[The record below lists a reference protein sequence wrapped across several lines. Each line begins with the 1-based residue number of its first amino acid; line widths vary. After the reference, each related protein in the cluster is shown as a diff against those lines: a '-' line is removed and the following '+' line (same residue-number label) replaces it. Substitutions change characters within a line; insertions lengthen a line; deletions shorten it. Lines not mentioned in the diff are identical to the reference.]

1 MDFEFL
7 ADRED
12 ERSWTVAGEE
22 KGRYWVGDG
31 QFALQVM
38 LTTFPK
44 EPSRKKVRD
53 LWQERWNKQPSPV
66 LLVAAWPS
74 GAPERAMLC
83 GPLGDDPS
91 IVVRDVAQAERI
103 ARRALAEP
111 SRAFAIQFITA
122 ALAEVD
128 DALPGIRNE
137 GLLSSHELRVG
148 VPARKDWADASERA
162 TDMLGRSDRELVHAM
177 GYTIDRKGEIAV
189 LRTTAGGEA
198 RAVAVFLDR
207 NERPDA
213 PSVKFDHRTPVDMA
227 LLHARREGLR
237 WVLAVRGS
245 TLRLYSASTS
255 GAAGQRGRT
264 ETFLELDLAL
274 LETQHAGYLT
284 LLFAADALAAG
295 GTFDEVASASRD
307 FTTQLSERLRD
318 QVYEHT
324 VPRLAAA
331 IAARHE
337 GVPDKEALDGIYHA
351 ALTVLFRLL
360 FLAYAEDRRLLPYDT
375 SDAYRAASLKA
386 IAHELTAAKNNGQPL
401 GFDDPF
407 AGSTTDEVGGSSDL
421 WARCRTLFKAVEG
434 GHKRWGI
441 PPYGGGLFTKD
452 SAEGKLLDDFEL
464 TDAEFGP
471 ALMALIV
478 DRSPD
483 GGFGPIDFRSLSVRE
498 FGSIY
503 EGLLENELAVA
514 EQDLTLKKD
523 AKLKVEVFVPAGT
536 DDDVTVAKGSVYLHN
551 ASGARKSSGSYFTPA
566 FAVDHL
572 IGTAL
577 TPTLEEHVAKVEAL
591 IDAGDEAGAA
601 ELLLDFR
608 VTDISMGSGHF
619 LTAAVDAIEAGITDL
634 LARRPLPHFRK
645 ELERL
650 RAAARSALGEAAN
663 SYEIE
668 DSQLVRRLIARKC
681 IYGVDLNPISVEL
694 ARVSLWIHTFVPGL
708 PLSFLDRTLIVGNS
722 LTGIATVQEAV
733 DALTSSGKQRNL
745 FDDPIREALKAA
757 EEPLRRLAT
766 ISDATLD
773 EVAEAKEATAA
784 TLDAVKPV
792 RDVLDLIVANRLGEV
807 SLPLELDVARLPR
820 IETGI
825 ANDVAQR
832 LQVVHFP
839 IAFPEVFLRERGGF
853 DVILGNPPWEKVKV
867 EEHEFWGRHQPG
879 LRGLPQREKN
889 AAMDHLR
896 ETRPDLVAD
905 LAREQQQATEL
916 AAIVKAG
923 PNDLG
928 SGDTELARVFAWRF
942 WDLIGQGGRIGVVL
956 PRSASLSAPGMAKWR
971 TTILEGGGFSD
982 VCVIANT
989 AGWVF
994 PSVDG
999 RYSIVFLTLLRQQ
1012 PALNALYLDG
1022 PYGSH
1027 ARYSAGRAERAR
1039 GIPVREFR
1047 GWSSDASFPL
1057 LPSKQSV
1064 DVYRKLAKH
1073 PRLGAHP
1080 VLKFRPVREVDAA
1093 NDRHRFIFAEAQPE
1107 GSWPVYGGSS
1117 FNLWTPDTGERYA
1130 WADADT
1136 ISRYFFEKRKSQANV
1151 KTSAFHGMTTEEL
1164 NDPATLP
1171 CRHPRI
1177 AFRDVARATDTRTFI
1192 AALIPANVVPQ
1203 HKAPYLLR
1211 RGNSLTDEAFLLG
1224 VLSSRPLDWWAR
1236 RHVETTLSFT
1246 VYNAFPVP
1254 NVTAGHPGFDLV
1266 VRTAGRLAAVDDRF
1280 AEWASEVRAPVGSV
1294 DEATRFESITLI
1306 DAAVAHLYGLT
1317 ADELR
1322 HVYETFHTGWKA
1334 EEREPYSEAV
1344 LEHLASFTWDPAPLG
1359 QDD

>member
-284 LLFAADALAAG
+284 LLFAADALAEG

-331 IAARHE
+331 IAARHG

-351 ALTVLFRLL
+351 ALTILFRLL

-375 SDAYRAASLKA
+375 SEGYRAASLKA
-386 IAHELTAAKNNGQPL
+386 IAHELSAAKNDGQPL

-421 WARCRTLFKAVEG
+421 WARCRTLFKAVES

-452 SAEGKLLDDFEL
+452 SAEGKLLDDLEL

-483 GGFGPIDFRSLSVRE
+483 GGYGPIDFRSLSVRE

-523 AKLKVEVFVPAGT
+523 AKLKAEIYVPAGT
-536 DDDVTVAKGSVYLHN
+536 DDDVTVVEGSVYLHN

-577 TPTLEEHVAKVEAL
+577 TPTLDEHLTKVEEL
-591 IDAGDEAGAA
+591 IDAGDEVGAA

-645 ELERL
+645 ELDRL
-650 RAAARSALGEAAN
+650 RSAARSALGAAAD

-681 IYGVDLNPISVEL
+681 IYGIDLNPISVEL
-694 ARVSLWIHTFVPGL
+694 ARVSIWIHTFVPGL
-708 PLSFLDRTLIVGNS
+708 PLSFLNRTLIVGNS

-733 DALTSSGKQRNL
+733 DSLTSSGVQRNL
-745 FDDPIREALKAA
+745 FDDPIQQVLKSAEA
-757 EEPLRRLAT
+757 PLRRLAT
-766 ISDATLD
+766 ISDATPD
-773 EVAEAKEATAA
+773 EVEEAQKATHAA
-784 TLDAVKPV
+784 IDAVKPIK
-792 RDVLDLIVANRLGEV
+792 DIFDLVIAKRLGEV
-807 SLPLELDVARLPR
+807 SLPIELDVEQLPR
-820 IETGI
+820 IETGL
-825 ANDVAQR
+825 ANDIAER

-853 DVILGNPPWEKVKV
+853 DVILGNPPWEKPQVGTD
-867 EEHEFWGRHQPG
+867 EFWARHYPG
-879 LRGLPQREKN
+879 LRGRTTAERDELIAQYE
-889 AAMDHLR
+889 M
-896 ETRPDLVAD
+896 ERPDLVVALQIEKAGATALRDIIASGPYDLGVGHID
-905 LAREQQQATEL
+905 LA
-916 AAIVKAG
+916 K
-923 PNDLG
+923 
-928 SGDTELARVFAWRF
+928 VFAWRF
-942 WDLIGQGGRIGVVL
+942 WHLVGNSGQIGVVL
-956 PRSASLSAPGMAKWR
+956 PRATSLAAPGMAPWR
-971 TTILEGGGFSD
+971 KEVLDGGFFSD
-982 VCVIANT
+982 VCSLTNNR
-989 AGWVF
+989 GWVF
-994 PSVDG
+994 SGVHPQYSVVLLSVK
-999 RYSIVFLTLLRQQ
+999 RELPAAKTLR
-1012 PALNALYLDG
+1012 LDG
-1022 PYGSH
+1022 PYDSLK
-1027 ARYSAGRAERAR
+1027 AYFAGRAKEPNCIA
-1039 GIPVREFR
+1039 VEEFR
-1047 GWSSDASFPL
+1047 RWSSDASFPL
-1057 LPSKQSV
+1057 LPSGHSV
-1064 DVYRKLAKH
+1064 SIFRRLARH
-1073 PRLGAHP
+1073 PRLGSHP
-1080 VLKFRPVREVDAA
+1080 RFSFRPVQGDVNPTTDKSVLSNASSS
-1093 NDRHRFIFAEAQPE
+1093 
-1107 GSWPVYGGSS
+1107 GTWPVYGGSS
-1117 FNLWTPDTGERYA
+1117 FNLWTPDTGKRYA
-1130 WADADT
+1130 WADPQT
-1136 ISRYFFEKRKSQANV
+1136 VVPHLFRKRQAQARN
-1151 KTSAFHGMTTEEL
+1151 KASAFFGLDQEL
-1164 NDPATLP
+1164 LKDPATLP
-1171 CRHPRI
+1171 CMLPRI
-1177 AFRDVARATDTRTFI
+1177 AFRNIARANDSRTCI
-1192 AALIPANVVPQ
+1192 AALIPPQ
-1203 HKAPYLLR
+1203 VITQSTAQYLYR
-1211 RGNSLTDEAFLLG
+1211 RENSLRDEAFLLG
-1224 VLSSRPLDWWAR
+1224 LLSSRVLDWWAR
-1236 RHVETTLSFT
+1236 RHVETHMTFAIYDELPAPDVGT
-1246 VYNAFPVP
+1246 
-1254 NVTAGHPGFDLV
+1254 GHPGFELIV
-1266 VRTAGRLAAVDDRF
+1266 EIAGRLAAVDNQLSSW
-1280 AEWASEVRAPVGSV
+1280 AEEVGVSV
-1294 DEATRFESITLI
+1294 SSVSSAEGLQLI
-1306 DAAVAHLYGLT
+1306 CQLDAAVAHLYGLT

-1334 EEREPYSEAV
+1334 EEREPYTEAV
-1344 LEHLASFTWDPAPLG
+1344 LSHLASFTWDPAPIG
-1359 QDD
+1359 QED